1 MLRRG
6 NESSGSQPAERG
18 RVPPPPRARA
28 GARLGARPAQ
38 PMGAALGPSPA
49 PGGEGAGPQPGRIV
63 SDVPRPGPESPGP
76 AGPRGPR
83 RSPEG
88 SQLLSAGATYAR
100 GALAP
105 ATSRAH
111 PCHCLPARQCAAL
124 PAGGEAQAGGA
135 ISGGPRLCSWQGG
148 PAGARTH
155 LAGGLHGRAAP
166 EAVAAPGARA
176 GCALW
181 IPLRLRSRD
190 SVCYSL
196 GLPLPSEL
204 VGETCGPLSEFS
216 LWLPLS
222 TPTVA
227 FIGPHPL
234 ASEAGGAGRRG
245 WAEPEGR
252 ELGHVRGGAPR
263 GGGRGHGP
271 GE

>member
-49 PGGEGAGPQPGRIV
+49 PGGAGAGPQPGRIV

-105 ATSRAH
+105 ARSRAH
-111 PCHCLPARQCAAL
+111 PCHCLPARQGAAL
-124 PAGGEAQAGGA
+124 PAGERPRLAERSAGVRAFVPGRE
-135 ISGGPRLCSWQGG
+135 GPR
-148 PAGARTH
+148 AR
-155 LAGGLHGRAAP
+155 GLTLLVGSMAALRRRLSLHWVHGRAALC
-166 EAVAAPGARA
+166 G
-176 GCALW
+176 
-181 IPLRLRSRD
+181 
-190 SVCYSL
+190 SL
-196 GLPLPSEL
+196 SGFGLETPSA
-204 VGETCGPLSEFS
+204 TR
-216 LWLPLS
+216 
-222 TPTVA
+222 
-227 FIGPHPL
+227 L
-234 ASEAGGAGRRG
+234 ASLCLAS
-245 WAEPEGR
+245 
-252 ELGHVRGGAPR
+252 
-263 GGGRGHGP
+263 
-271 GE
+271 